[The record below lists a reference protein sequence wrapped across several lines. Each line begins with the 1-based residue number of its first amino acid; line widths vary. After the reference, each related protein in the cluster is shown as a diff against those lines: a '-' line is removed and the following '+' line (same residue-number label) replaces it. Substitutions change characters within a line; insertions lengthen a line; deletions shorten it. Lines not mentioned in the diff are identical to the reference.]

1 MRSHLCKVQKQ
12 AKQGV
17 PVVAPQSRTQLVS
30 MKMQMGPLPSLS
42 ELRIWRCH
50 ELWCCGVGHSSDP
63 ELLWL
68 WCRLEAAAL
77 IQPLAWELPYVTG
90 AALKKQSKIK

>member
-1 MRSHLCKVQKQ
+1 MRSHLCKVQKR
-12 AKQGV
+12 AEQGV
-17 PVVAPQSRTQLVS
+17 PVVAQESGTQLVG
-30 MKMQMGPLPSLS
+30 MEMQMGSLPSLS